1 MKHSHH
7 GFTLI
12 EMAIVLIIVGLLLGG
27 VLKGQELITQGK
39 IRSTARELDSIALAL
54 LSYQDRYKQLPGDDA
69 ATSSRWNLAAGD
81 GDSIL
86 EGAFNSTTDT
96 DESRKVWSHLRQS
109 GFIAGAGDSLAQPI
123 NALGGITGLQSNAGS
138 TGGSNASNELS
149 GLVVC
154 TGNLPASVASAL
166 DGQFDDGLP
175 NKGGVRAFDQSVSD
189 PLAGAAASAY
199 TDDGAHRYILCRT
212 V

>member
-1 MKHSHH
+1 MKHQQR

-27 VLKGQELITQGK
+27 ILKGQSLITQGK
-39 IRSTARELDSIALAL
+39 IRSTARDLDTIAVAM
-54 LSYQDRYKQLPGDDA
+54 LSYQDRYQQLPGDDA

-81 GDSIL
+81 GDGKL
-86 EGAFNSTTDT
+86 EGAFNSSTDT
-96 DESRKVWSHLRQS
+96 DESRKLWRHLRQS
-109 GFIAGAGDSLAQPI
+109 GFISGAADSPAQPR
-123 NALGGITGLQSNAGS
+123 NALGGITGLQTDVGN
-138 TGGSNASNELS
+138 TGGTNATTELT

-154 TGNLPASVASAL
+154 TDNLPGSIANAL
-166 DGQFDDGLP
+166 DTQFDDGLP
-175 NKGGVRAFDQSVSD
+175 NKGSVRAFDQAATD

-199 TDDGAHRYILCRT
+199 TDDGAHRYILCRS